1 MHSCELTCNY
11 CYPHTSPSLPPPS
24 PPPLSLPPPSP
35 KAPCAKLIDFTLVLD
50 ESGSMRKYMEGDD
63 GLKTFAK
70 ELVSQY
76 SLAGETRFSLVSF
89 AENATTRVPWS
100 ITDAEITTGID
111 AMKADGPTSISG
123 GFEAAESLLAHARPG
138 ATKIVL
144 FLSDGKQSE
153 EFAAPDKTPL
163 ETAIDAATRV
173 KNQGATVF
181 AWGFGNQ
188 VNKTTLMKIASDESK
203 AHLEQSLTKL
213 TSYYNTLPEVCVASP
228 SNSSPTETETQAEA
242 EVVLMLT
249 VSGSVSDF
257 SDDDKLGLQ
266 QNVADAAGV
275 DESLVE
281 ISVAA
286 ASVLITATI
295 VVPASTTV
303 QKVQESLSSKLGTA
317 EAASEFLYITVE
329 EDPVTSPQETTATP
343 ADQST
348 PAYEHVTM
356 TLIGGSAAA
365 VALLALRLLAFAS
378 R

>member
-1 MHSCELTCNY
+1 
-11 CYPHTSPSLPPPS
+11 
-24 PPPLSLPPPSP
+24 
-35 KAPCAKLIDFTLVLD
+35 
-50 ESGSMRKYMEGDD
+50 
-63 GLKTFAK
+63 
-70 ELVSQY
+70 
-76 SLAGETRFSLVSF
+76 
-89 AENATTRVPWS
+89 
-100 ITDAEITTGID
+100 
-111 AMKADGPTSISG
+111 
-123 GFEAAESLLAHARPG
+123 
-138 ATKIVL
+138 VL

-228 SNSSPTETETQAEA
+228 SNSSPTETETETQTEA
-242 EVVLMLT
+242 EVVLKLT

-317 EAASEFLYITVE
+317 EAASEFLGIEVE

-343 ADQST
+343 ADQSTPADLSTPADKST